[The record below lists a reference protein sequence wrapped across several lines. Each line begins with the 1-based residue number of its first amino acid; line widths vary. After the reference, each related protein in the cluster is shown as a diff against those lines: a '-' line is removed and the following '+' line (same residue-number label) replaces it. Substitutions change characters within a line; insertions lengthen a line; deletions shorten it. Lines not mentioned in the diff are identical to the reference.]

1 MIHYILQIIAF
12 QLLFLVVYDL
22 FLKKELYFN
31 WNRVYLI
38 LTPILSFVLPLIKI
52 DFIRNNIPSEYVV
65 QLPAVILGTSSNN
78 EMATIILNEV
88 TIFGT
93 SGLNIAMTI
102 QLIWLTGMMVSLGF
116 FIYKL
121 YKIHQLKRTGT
132 ITKVNNTTIVSL
144 PKTNTSFSFLN
155 TIYLGESL
163 SEEQKE
169 TILLHEKIHIEER
182 HSFDLLFFEAIKII
196 CWFNPLVY
204 VFQNKIT
211 LLQEYIVDKK
221 TASIKGKKAYYN
233 KLLSQIFQTES
244 ISFINTFFNHSL
256 IKKRI
261 IMLQKSNLESNK
273 ITQLK
278 YLLLVPII
286 GLMLIYTSCTEETN
300 GQEQSS
306 QVVKSA
312 SSSQSDI
319 IKNIEVLKESIAVKG
334 NITEEEENALKALV
348 VLFDGNKL
356 ENHYY
361 DENKVKDLTELPFG
375 IIEKAPT
382 YPGCTGSNEEL
393 KKCMSKK
400 ISQFVGSEFNIET
413 TSNLGLLGKQRISI
427 QFKIDRFGDIVN
439 VRARAP
445 HPSLEAEAIRVV
457 SKLPKMKPGEQDGK
471 VVGVLYSLPI
481 IFKIEE

>member
-38 LTPILSFVLPLIKI
+38 LTPILSFVLPLLKI

-65 QLPAVILGTSSNN
+65 QLPAVILGTSSSN
-78 EMATIILNEV
+78 EMATIILEEV

-93 SGLNIAMTI
+93 SGISTVAII
-102 QLIWLTGMMVSLGF
+102 QLIWLTGILMSLSF
-116 FIYKL
+116 FIFKL

-132 ITKVNNTTIVSL
+132 ITKINKTTIVSL
-144 PKTNTSFSFLN
+144 PKTDASFSFLN
-155 TIYLGESL
+155 TIFLGESL

-204 VFQNKIT
+204 VFQNKMT
-211 LLQEYIVDKK
+211 LLQEYIADEKA
-221 TASIKGKKAYYN
+221 ASVKGKKAYYN

-261 IMLQKSNLESNK
+261 IMLQKSNANNK

-278 YLLLVPII
+278 YLLLLPVI
-286 GLMLIYTSCTEETN
+286 GVMLTYTSCV
-300 GQEQSS
+300 QEPESVPTSS
-306 QVVKSA
+306 VSEKIAELKVILGNEKLSNSEVKELMT
-312 SSSQSDI
+312 I
-319 IKNIEVLKESIAVKG
+319 ISESG
-334 NITEEEENALKALV
+334 SNITKYQE
-348 VLFDGNKL
+348 
-356 ENHYY
+356 
-361 DENKVKDLTELPFG
+361 TERIASGAVPFST
-375 IIEKAPT
+375 IEKVPT
-382 YPGCTGSNEEL
+382 YPGCTGTNEEL
-393 KKCMSKK
+393 KKCMTTKLAE
-400 ISQFVGSEFNIET
+400 FVGKEFNTKVQED
-413 TSNLGLLGKQRISI
+413 SGLTGRQRISV
-427 QFKIDRFGDIVN
+427 QFKIDESGNITN
-439 VRARAP
+439 VKARAP
-445 HPSLEAEAIRVV
+445 HPTLEQEAIRVIT
-457 SKLPKMKPGEQDGK
+457 KLPKMKPGEQDGK
-471 VVGVLYSLPI
+471 TVGVLYSLPI
-481 IFKIEE
+481 LFKIEE

>member
-1 MIHYILQIIAF
+1 MIHYVLQIIAF

-65 QLPAVILGTSSNN
+65 QLPAVLLGTSSSY
-78 EMATIILNEV
+78 EMATIILDEV
-88 TIFGT
+88 TVFGT
-93 SGLNIAMTI
+93 SGISTVMII
-102 QLIWLTGMMVSLGF
+102 QLIWLTGMLVSFSF
-116 FIYKL
+116 FIFKL
-121 YKIHQLKRTGT
+121 YKIYQLKRTGT
-132 ITKVNNTTIVSL
+132 KTKINKTTIVSL
-144 PKTNTSFSFLN
+144 PKTDASFSFLN
-155 TIYLGESL
+155 TIFLGESL

-204 VFQNKIT
+204 VFQNKMT
-211 LLQEYIVDKK
+211 LLQEYIADEKA
-221 TASIKGKKAYYN
+221 ASVKGKKAYYN

-261 IMLQKSNLESNK
+261 IMLQKSKSNRIAK
-273 ITQLK
+273 FK
-278 YLLLVPII
+278 YLLLLPII
-286 GLMLIYTSCTEETN
+286 GVMLVYTSCTQETN
-300 GQEQSS
+300 AQEQSS
-306 QVVKSA
+306 QVSKA
-312 SSSQSDI
+312 STSSQSDI
-319 IKNIEVLKESIAVKG
+319 IKNIEALKESIAVKG

-361 DENKVKDLTELPFG
+361 DEDKVKDLLYLPFG
-375 IIEKAPT
+375 TIEKVPT
-382 YPGCTGSNEEL
+382 YPGCSGTNEEL
-393 KKCMSKK
+393 KKCMAKS
-400 ISQFVGSEFNIET
+400 IGQFVGKEFNSKVADKSLT
-413 TSNLGLLGKQRISI
+413 GKQRISV

-471 VVGVLYSLPI
+471 TVGVLYSLPI
-481 IFKIEE
+481 IFKINE